1 MEEIAKVEVR
11 DTGKPIWEARADVE
25 TCGELLEFYGGLAP
39 TIIGFLYMLLYF

>member
-39 TIIGFLYMLLYF
+39 TIIGF